1 MFTKRVKM
9 VGRRLL
15 GGVKGGVKGSVSDLL
30 I

>member
-1 MFTKRVKM
+1 MFTMAKM